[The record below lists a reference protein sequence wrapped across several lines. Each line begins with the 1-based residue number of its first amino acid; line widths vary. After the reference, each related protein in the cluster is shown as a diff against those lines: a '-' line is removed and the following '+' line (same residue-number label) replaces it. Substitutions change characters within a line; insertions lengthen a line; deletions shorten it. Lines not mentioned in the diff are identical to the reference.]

1 MVQLS
6 WPETALFLVL
16 LGASAAGFWIRFG
29 KVWHI
34 VLRSKK
40 DPEFSIQ
47 PVGRR
52 VRDFVWEVMLQG
64 KVIRERPLPGLAHA
78 FVFWGFCAFAVV
90 TINHF
95 GQGVRLHLLSRDGIF
110 GMFYFAVAAIFG
122 VLVAVSI
129 SSLAFRRFVI
139 RPKWLGPLSYESGF
153 IALLIFLLM
162 VTYLGTFPAGR
173 RRKSLAVVGPHTG
186 FVDLHAADP
195 AHQTFASGAE
205 PGDRLLEARQ
215 VQQDTAAGRR

>member
-1 MVQLS
+1 MRVREASSAGRLRHGVHSQFMLQFS
-6 WPETALFLVL
+6 WLETTLLLVL
-16 LGASAAGFWIRFG
+16 LAASLCGFWLRFR
-29 KVWHI
+29 KVWRT

-47 PVGRR
+47 PVERR
-52 VRDFVWEVMLQG
+52 IRDFVWEVMLQG

-78 FVFWGFCAFAVV
+78 LVFWGFCAFALI

-95 GQGVRLHLLSRDGIF
+95 AEGVGAHLLSRNGIF
-110 GMFYFAVAAIFG
+110 GMFYFTVAAIFG

-129 SSLAFRRFVI
+129 SALAFRRLVI

-162 VTYLGTFPAGR
+162 VTYLGTF
-173 RRKSLAVVGPHTG
+173 
-186 FVDLHAADP
+186 
-195 AHQTFASGAE
+195 
-205 PGDRLLEARQ
+205 
-215 VQQDTAAGRR
+215 